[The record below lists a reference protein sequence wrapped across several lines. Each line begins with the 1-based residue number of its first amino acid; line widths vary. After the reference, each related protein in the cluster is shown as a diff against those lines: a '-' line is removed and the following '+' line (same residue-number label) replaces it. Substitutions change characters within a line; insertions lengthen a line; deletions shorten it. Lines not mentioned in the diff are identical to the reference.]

1 MITRPRASGQGFTLI
16 ELVVT
21 VAIVGLLASMAMPLA
36 EVAKRRSHEQELHT
50 ALRVIREAL
59 DNYKKAG
66 DEGHILRKAGES
78 GYPPS
83 LRTLVSG
90 VEDAKDTDHRKL
102 YFLRHIPRDPL
113 FDGGAN
119 VPPEKTWGLR
129 SYASPPDKP
138 SAGDDVFDVYSLTPG
153 TGLNGI
159 AYRDW

>member
-1 MITRPRASGQGFTLI
+1 MITRLRVLDQGFTLI

-36 EVAKRRSHEQELHT
+36 DVAKRRSQEQELHT

-59 DNYKKAG
+59 DSYKKAG

-83 LRTLVSG
+83 LGVLVTG
-90 VEDAKDTDHRKL
+90 VEDAKDVDHRKL

-113 FDGGAN
+113 FDAGSNA
-119 VPPEKTWGLR
+119 PPEKTWGLR

-138 SAGDDVFDVYSLTPG
+138 SAGDDVFDIYSLTPG